1 MEELKYPYI
10 RVGTSYY
17 KRIKKPLLS
26 GDFLEILAPWS
37 LEIIKQDYGRKW
49 SEVFD
54 EIPKFDGFTNIPAHS
69 QYSRMHHGFYNKY
82 EPLPCKPAPGSF
94 TLIESFLKH
103 LFQEQFTIALDYLTL
118 LYQKPTEPLPILCL
132 VSKERGTGKTTFLN
146 LLKGMFGLNMTYNNN
161 EDFRSVFN
169 DSWVNKLIIA
179 VDEVLLDRREDSER
193 IKNLSTAKSYKAE
206 AKGKSRID
214 IEFFGKFVLCSNNE
228 EDFIKIDPAETR
240 YWVRKVEPLE
250 KSDPFMLERMKNEI
264 PAFLH
269 FLSSRKITSEKK
281 TRMWFE
287 EKLLETPALL
297 KVKRRFR
304 NKQEMELLE
313 IIQEIMDAFELE
325 ELHFTNKDAIEWLGS
340 YNIRVT
346 RSEVKGYLENWGL
359 PSMDNSYNYTT
370 YKYNSVGNLYE
381 DHHKGRYYILKRSD
395 LTKIL
400 MI

>member
-1 MEELKYPYI
+1 
-10 RVGTSYY
+10 
-17 KRIKKPLLS
+17 
-26 GDFLEILAPWS
+26 
-37 LEIIKQDYGRKW
+37 
-49 SEVFD
+49 
-54 EIPKFDGFTNIPAHS
+54 
-69 QYSRMHHGFYNKY
+69 
-82 EPLPCKPAPGSF
+82 
-94 TLIESFLKH
+94 
-103 LFQEQFTIALDYLTL
+103 
-118 LYQKPTEPLPILCL
+118 
-132 VSKERGTGKTTFLN
+132 
-146 LLKGMFGLNMTYNNN
+146 
-161 EDFRSVFN
+161 
-169 DSWVNKLIIA
+169 
-179 VDEVLLDRREDSER
+179 
-193 IKNLSTAKSYKAE
+193 KSYKAE

-340 YNIRVT
+340 YNIR
-346 RSEVKGYLENWGL
+346 
-359 PSMDNSYNYTT
+359 
-370 YKYNSVGNLYE
+370 
-381 DHHKGRYYILKRSD
+381 
-395 LTKIL
+395 
-400 MI
+400 